1 MAGRFFA
8 AFEPCVLSLGR
19 AGPFGVL
26 HQPAELEG
34 GERCSFVSAQ
44 RFKRVERAATS
55 EIVVDDA
62 RGIPIDCG

>member
-1 MAGRFFA
+1 MEGRFFA
-8 AFEPCVLSLGR
+8 AFEPRVLSLGM
-19 AGPFGVL
+19 AGPYGVL

-34 GERCSFVSAQ
+34 DERGSFVSAQ